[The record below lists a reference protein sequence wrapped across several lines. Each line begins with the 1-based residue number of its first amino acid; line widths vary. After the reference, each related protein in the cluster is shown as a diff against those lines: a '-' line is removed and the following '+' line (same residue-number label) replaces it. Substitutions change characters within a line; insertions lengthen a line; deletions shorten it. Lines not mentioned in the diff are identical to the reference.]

1 MVFQM
6 LVAVFPAALIS
17 GAIAERMKFASYLVF
32 ALLWTTFVYDPVAHW
47 VWGPEGWIRHF
58 GALDFGGGLVIHLTS
73 GLAALCCALMLG
85 QRKGLDHEDL
95 HPHNL
100 TLTALGTAL
109 LWFGWLGLDVGQ
121 ARGQHGGGRR
131 PSSRR
136 SWPAARASWAG
147 VYLSISRNG
156 R

>member
-1 MVFQM
+1 
-6 LVAVFPAALIS
+6 
-17 GAIAERMKFASYLVF
+17 MKFVSFVLF

-47 VWGPEGWIRHF
+47 VWSTDGWIRHL
-58 GALDFGGGLVIHLTS
+58 GGLDFGGGLVIHLTA
-73 GLAALCCALMLG
+73 GLAALCCALALG

-121 ARGQHGGGRR
+121 ARGQHGGGGGICGDRYR
-131 PSSRR
+131 GLCGHPGMDGSGVFSETEGNHARAR
-136 SWPAARASWAG
+136 APEQLPGSWP
-147 VYLSISRNG
+147 
-156 R
+156 